1 MSKKDK
7 PVKPIKP
14 EKPIKYPPGKKPLKY
29 WRPPKAEKLERY
41 RDPETDVIIELD
53 RRNKHK
59 TIIIE
64 GPAPA
69 PGQHAV
75 FASPSMPFSEIC
87 KPIRDIDYKKL
98 VKIE

>member
-1 MSKKDK
+1 MPKKDK
-7 PVKPIKP
+7 PVKP
-14 EKPIKYPPGKKPLKY
+14 EKKIKYKPGKKPFIY

-53 RRNKHK
+53 RKNRHK

-69 PGQHAV
+69 PGQFMAFAV
-75 FASPSMPFSEIC
+75 PSMPFSEIS
-87 KPIRDIDYKKL
+87 KPINDIDTDKL
-98 VKIE
+98 EKLEDK